1 MNKQQQ
7 IFGTLY
13 GNQHG
18 LPMVA
23 ACPACCTGLLQSALK
38 QPLLMTR
45 IFALLLLI
53 AAPALLH
60 AQQPVRIEMG
70 TVMNAAG
77 QPVSDGAMVYGAE
90 SLKKNVT
97 YNDVKG
103 SPFFNDTFRISLLYD
118 ANNKLI
124 GRALSRI
131 NFFSGQLH
139 YRDQAGNE
147 LTLAADA
154 IRKVQYVDNFDENK
168 VLEEYVSDITA
179 INQRHGKPV
188 YVQVLNSGETRLLR
202 HPSKYLSTYDSLM
215 GQFKRYMFARRVDYY
230 LQRQQSVES
239 LRKFTK
245 ERILAFTRQEE
256 ALTALATREKL
267 DFRKEEDVARLL
279 QLFYSQPAQ

>member
-1 MNKQQQ
+1 MKRLLVLLM
-7 IFGTLY
+7 I
-13 GNQHG
+13 
-18 LPMVA
+18 VA
-23 ACPACCTGLLQSALK
+23 PGLLL
-38 QPLLMTR
+38 
-45 IFALLLLI
+45 
-53 AAPALLH
+53 

-131 NFFSGQLH
+131 NFFNNQLH

-147 LTLAADA
+147 LTLAPDA
-154 IRKVQYVDNFDENK
+154 IRKVQYVDRFNESI

-179 INQRHGKPV
+179 INQKQGKPV
-188 YVQVLNSGETRLLR
+188 YVQVLNSGDTRLLR
-202 HPSKYLSTYDSLM
+202 FQSKYLSTYDSLM

-230 LQRQQSVES
+230 LQRQQSVEP
-239 LRKFTK
+239 LRKFSK

-267 DFRKEEDVARLL
+267 DFKKEEDVARLL
-279 QLFYSQPAQ
+279 QLFYNKPAQ

>member
-7 IFGTLY
+7 ILGILY
-13 GNQHG
+13 GSHHG
-18 LPMVA
+18 LPTVA
-23 ACPACCTGLLQSALK
+23 AGAAWYFGLLRPTLK
-38 QPLLMTR
+38 QRLLTIR
-45 IFALLLLI
+45 KFALLLLI
-53 AAPALLH
+53 GAPAQLY

-77 QPVSDGAMVYGAE
+77 QPVSDGVMVYGAE

-97 YNDVKG
+97 YADVKG
-103 SPFFNDTFRISLLYD
+103 SPFFNDTFRVSLLYD

-131 NFFSGQLH
+131 NFFTGQLH

-147 LTLAADA
+147 LALAADA
-154 IRKVQYVDNFDENK
+154 IRKVQYVDNFDETK

-179 INQRHGKPV
+179 INQRQGKPV
-188 YVQVLNSGETRLLR
+188 YVQVLNSGEIRLLR
-202 HPSKYLSTYDSLM
+202 HPSKYLTTYDSLM

-230 LQRQQSVES
+230 LQRQQSVEP

-245 ERILAFTRQEE
+245 ERILAFTRHEE
-256 ALTALATREKL
+256 ELTALAAREKL

-279 QLFYSQPAQ
+279 QLFYSQAAQ